1 MITPMTWNRTFAPS
15 AGSPSRIRST
25 HIVAITRTGGRSG
38 IPSQLDL
45 SSPADSFGNRE
56 IWKPSPDTEEIRQ
69 HLLTLLD
76 QMGEEPISEYPI
88 GIYADEL
95 VVWQLG
101 ELREQRAVQRL
112 QRIASF
118 QQDITEAGPFS
129 RTRQN
134 LVQLVQ
140 EALDKIEGDS
150 AR

>member
-1 MITPMTWNRTFAPS
+1 MPV
-15 AGSPSRIRST
+15 
-25 HIVAITRTGGRSG
+25 HYVE
-38 IPSQLDL
+38 QL
-45 SSPADSFGNRE
+45 
-56 IWKPSPDTEEIRQ
+56 
-69 HLLTLLD
+69 
-76 QMGEEPISEYPI
+76 
-88 GIYADEL
+88 L

-134 LVQLVQ
+134 LVQLAQ